1 MKIALVI
8 PPLVQL
14 NTPYPSVPVLTRF
27 LRQRGHE
34 VSQHD
39 LSLRLALR
47 VFTPEMVR
55 LSAEQARGNRRLAWF
70 VKEAE
75 RWASCVEPV
84 IGFLQGRD
92 PALANL
98 IARRGFL
105 PEGPVLRRSIDPTGE
120 GEEAAQ
126 EYLAAFFGMAG
137 TNDRAKYLA
146 SLFLDDL
153 ADLFAQTLDH
163 DFGFGKYAEHL
174 AASLPSF
181 DPLYDRLSKP
191 AATPIEKLVEE
202 LAAKLV
208 SENPPDW
215 LGLSVPFPGTLC
227 SALRIAQVARRRCPG
242 VKIALGG
249 GYVNSELRELEDTRI
264 FDFVDALCY
273 DEGFQP
279 WQALLNPQVPRAPAL
294 PENDHACGPR
304 AKRLRD
310 RQGFW
315 TLPEAAPEPPL
326 LVPDYTGLPLHEYI
340 SVVEMPNVMHRIWSD
355 GPWLKLQLAQGCYW
369 HRCTFCD
376 LDLDY
381 IGRYAPA
388 KATDIAD
395 AMQQLH
401 EETGLSGF
409 HFTDEALAPALI
421 RALSEELVRRHCMF
435 SWWGNIRFDRSY
447 TPELAQLMAQAGCIA
462 VSGGLECAEDRLLA
476 LMNKGITT
484 ASARK
489 AFQAFRSAGIDIH
502 AYLMYGFPTQT
513 EQEAIS
519 ALRFVRDCFADDL
532 IQSAYWHRFALTVHS
547 AIAREPAKYGIIPTM
562 TSVPGPRFAVNE
574 IPFQEPSA
582 PDWDRIGQ
590 GLKTALFN
598 YMLGTGFDIPPRK
611 WWR

>member
-1 MKIALVI
+1 MRIALVI

-27 LRQRGHE
+27 LKQHGHE
-34 VSQHD
+34 VRQHD

-47 VFTPEMVR
+47 VFTPGMVR
-55 LSAEQARGNRRLAWF
+55 LAAERAQGSRRLAWF
-70 VKEAE
+70 AKEAE
-75 RWASCVEPV
+75 RWASCVTPV

-98 IARRGFL
+98 IAHRGFL
-105 PEGPVLRRSIDPTGE
+105 PEGPILRRSIDPTGE
-120 GEEAAQ
+120 GEEATQ

-137 TNDRAKYLA
+137 VNDRAKYLA

-153 ADLFAQTLDH
+153 AEIFAQTLDP

-181 DPLYDRLSKP
+181 DPLYERLRRPS
-191 AATPIEKLVEE
+191 ATPIEKLVEE
-202 LAAKLV
+202 LARETV
-208 SENPPDW
+208 VGSPPDW
-215 LGLSVPFPGTLC
+215 LGLTVPFPGTLC
-227 SALRIAQVARRRCPG
+227 SALRIAQVVRGLCPD

-264 FDFVDALCY
+264 FEFVDALCY

-279 WQALLNPQVPRAPAL
+279 WLALLDSSVPRAPAR
-294 PENDHACGPR
+294 PEEDHACGLR

-315 TLPEAAPEPPL
+315 ALPGSAPEPPL

-369 HRCTFCD
+369 HRCAFCD

-381 IGRYAPA
+381 IGRYSPA

-395 AMQQLH
+395 AMQLLH

-409 HFTDEALAPALI
+409 HFTDEAVAPALI
-421 RALSEELVRRHCMF
+421 CSLSEELIRRRCMF

-447 TPELAQLMAQAGCIA
+447 TPELAQRMAQAGCIA

-484 ASARK
+484 AGARK
-489 AFQAFRSAGIDIH
+489 AFQAFRSAGIEVH

-513 EQEAIS
+513 EQEAAS
-519 ALRFVRDCFADDL
+519 ALRFVRDCFAEDL

-547 AIAREPAKYGIIPTM
+547 AIAREPGKYGIIPERP
-562 TSVPGPRFAVNE
+562 VAAGPRFAVNE
-574 IPFQEPSA
+574 IPFREPNA
-582 PDWDRIGQ
+582 PDWARIGQ